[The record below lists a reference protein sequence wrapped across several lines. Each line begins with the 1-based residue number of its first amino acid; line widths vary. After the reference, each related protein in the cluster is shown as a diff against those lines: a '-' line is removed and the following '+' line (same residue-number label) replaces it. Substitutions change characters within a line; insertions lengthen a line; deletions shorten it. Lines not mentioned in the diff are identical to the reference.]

1 MSLLRALLAVLA
13 LGAAVPGAWAML
25 APRSF
30 YDDFPGPRSWVSE
43 LPPYN
48 AHLVTDV
55 GAFYLAFTVLF
66 AWAALRPDRAL
77 VLPLCT
83 GWALFGSVHLAW
95 HVTHLEGFNTL
106 DAIGQTA
113 SLVLV
118 LVVALAAGALAV
130 RLSTSDSA
138 IPTTR
143 VTRTP
148 SG

>member
-1 MSLLRALLAVLA
+1 VSLLRALLAVLA
-13 LGAAVPGAWAML
+13 LGAAVPGTWAML

-30 YDDFPGPRSWVSE
+30 YGDFPGPSSWVSE

-55 GAFYLAFTVLF
+55 GAFYLAFTLLF

-83 GWALFGSVHLAW
+83 GWALFGSAHLAW
-95 HVTHLEGFNTL
+95 HVTHLEGFSAI
-106 DAIGQTA
+106 DAIGQTT

-118 LVVALAAGALAV
+118 LVAALAAAALAI
-130 RLSTSDSA
+130 RLSTSDRA
-138 IPTTR
+138 MATTR
-143 VTRTP
+143 ATRRP
-148 SG
+148 GG

>member
-13 LGAAVPGAWAML
+13 LGAAVPGTWAML

-30 YDDFPGPRSWVSE
+30 YDDFPGPARWVSE

-55 GAFYLAFTVLF
+55 GAFYLAFTILF

-77 VLPLCT
+77 VLPLCISWT
-83 GWALFGSVHLAW
+83 LFGSAHLAW
-95 HVTHLEGFNTL
+95 HVTHLEGFSTG
-106 DAIGQTA
+106 DAIGQTT

-118 LVVALAAGALAV
+118 LAATLAAGGLAI
-130 RLSTSDSA
+130 RPASGA
-138 IPTTR
+138 PTPAR
-143 VTRTP
+143 GRRGV
-148 SG
+148 

>member
-1 MSLLRALLAVLA
+1 VSLLRALLAVLA

-30 YDDFPGPRSWVSE
+30 YDDFPGPTSWVSG

-55 GAFYLAFTVLF
+55 GAFYLAFTILF

-77 VLPLCT
+77 VLPLCISWT
-83 GWALFGSVHLAW
+83 LFGSAHLVW
-95 HVTHLEGFNTL
+95 HVTHLEGFSPA

-118 LVVALAAGALAV
+118 LAATLAAAALALRPASTARAPAGG
-130 RLSTSDSA
+130 R
-138 IPTTR
+138 R
-143 VTRTP
+143 
-148 SG
+148 GG